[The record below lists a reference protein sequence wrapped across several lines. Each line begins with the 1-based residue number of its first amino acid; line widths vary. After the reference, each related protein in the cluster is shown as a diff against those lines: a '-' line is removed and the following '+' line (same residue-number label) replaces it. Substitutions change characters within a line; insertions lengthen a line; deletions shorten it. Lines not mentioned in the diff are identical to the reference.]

1 MNSMKNRIKYFVENF
16 YLVLIMVFLYAPIAT
31 LMVLSFSG
39 SKSRTQW
46 GGFTLR
52 WYLEMFESATIMNAL
67 QNTLVIAF
75 ASALIAAR
83 MIQKAGFL

>member
-39 SKSRTQW
+39 S
-46 GGFTLR
+46 
-52 WYLEMFESATIMNAL
+52 
-67 QNTLVIAF
+67 
-75 ASALIAAR
+75 
-83 MIQKAGFL
+83 